1 MKSKKAKYCFLVD
14 SREFS
19 RQYSKNESIYRIPYT
34 WAEYEDTI
42 TIRKK
47 LDVGD
52 YSIEGEEN
60 IIVVERKSMDDFV
73 ACCSRER
80 DRFERELQRMTQT
93 YRILLVECSP
103 LDIFTHQYH
112 SKKVAENCVAGSLTD
127 WYFQYGLQ
135 SLFVSGKKE
144 GEWWL
149 HHYFTKYL
157 KNKEEGSLLKVVIPP
172 FISKT
177 LEEEGKAFLPSEEI
191 LPGKMIVDTERRTFF
206 SK

>member
-93 YRILLVECSP
+93 YRLLLVECSP

-157 KNKEEGSLLKVVIPP
+157 KNKEEGSLLRLVVPP
-172 FISKT
+172 FVSAT
-177 LEEEGKAFLPSEEI
+177 LDEQGKKFLPGQRKI
-191 LPGKMIVDTERRTFF
+191 RVDIDGGDSFF
-206 SK
+206 L